1 MKLNTLKNEI
11 ETRREPL
18 CLWLADD
25 DHGVRTLVA
34 EVLTKD
40 GALRCDREFA
50 CAENVIAALE
60 SGGAPDVIV
69 LDVNMGGMTGIEAIP
84 SIKALSRSTSVFI
97 MTTFYDSAKE
107 SDALNAGASGFFVKT
122 ECHGK
127 MEEQILASA
136 EAARAGTE
144 LTECVATLRVS
155 APGRLNSAQNNSP
168 ARYSNPLLL
177 RTLGRLREFVS
188 RGA

>member
-1 MKLNTLKNEI
+1 VKLNTLKNEI

-127 MEEQILASA
+127 MEERILASA

-144 LTECVATLRVS
+144 FEGRNAECVATLRVS
-155 APGRLNSAQNNSP
+155 APGRL
-168 ARYSNPLLL
+168 Y
-177 RTLGRLREFVS
+177 
-188 RGA
+188 